1 MEQKSGIS
9 TGNRIDR
16 GKNMKLLFES
26 WRRYLKEGR
35 ELEQY
40 TTLISREI
48 VNALKDS
55 DVKDA
60 FNQAKQAY
68 FKLDIEH
75 ILDNLEYVKDV
86 YVNMLEG
93 DLVYAHAKYEF
104 DLDATEEQRKNSEI
118 VVDVILPIG
127 YENSIFSELIPEI
140 KESLRHE
147 LEHSTQP
154 TEMLM
159 KIQKKI
165 PTGDVWNTLESAEA
179 YFTNESE
186 TKAHVVGIY
195 KKAKM
200 FKEPAGEVLD
210 QELMNIYSTGLHY
223 GYTEEELGPIMSKIR
238 EYWRYY
244 MQSRFPHAEIDWD
257 R

>member
-1 MEQKSGIS
+1 
-9 TGNRIDR
+9 
-16 GKNMKLLFES
+16 MKLLLEN

-75 ILDNLEYVKDV
+75 VLDNLEYVKDV

-93 DLVYAHAKYEF
+93 DLVYAYAKYEF

-118 VVDVILPIG
+118 VVDIILPIN
-127 YENSIFSELIPEI
+127 YENSIFSELIPEL

-147 LEHSTQP
+147 LEHSVQP

-159 KIQKKI
+159 KVQKKI
-165 PTGDVWNTLESAEA
+165 PTQDIWNTLEGAAE
-179 YFTNESE
+179 YFTSESE

-195 KKAKM
+195 KKVKM
-200 FKEPAGEVLD
+200 LKEPAGEVLD

-244 MQSRFPHAEIDWD
+244 MQSRFPNAEIDWD